1 MITNADITIYNSIVN
16 PETRLREWK
25 ATVIKGVH
33 FYVDNKVALTEKGL
47 ASADICKIRVPVSAD
62 FGGTVYVPSN
72 EYTGTDH
79 TWTLKTDDY
88 VIGGV
93 LMMEIEKPADLQGKA
108 SQIYKITSWADNR
121 SGGLKHWRIGG
132 I

>member
-16 PETRLREWK
+16 PETRIREWK

-62 FGGTVYVPSN
+62 FDGTVYVPLN
-72 EYTGTDH
+72 EYTGADY
-79 TWTLKTDDY
+79 TWTLQNDDY
-88 VIGGV
+88 IALGVITD
-93 LMMEIEKPADLQGKA
+93 EIVKPSDLQNKA
-108 SQIYKITSWADNR
+108 AQFFKITSWADNR
-121 SGGLKHWRIGG
+121 SGSLKHWRIGG
-132 I
+132 V